1 MARSI
6 YTEQEAQFLKNIG
19 YRVQFFVKR
28 RD

>member
-19 YRVQFFVKR
+19 YRVQFFRSIVK
-28 RD
+28 